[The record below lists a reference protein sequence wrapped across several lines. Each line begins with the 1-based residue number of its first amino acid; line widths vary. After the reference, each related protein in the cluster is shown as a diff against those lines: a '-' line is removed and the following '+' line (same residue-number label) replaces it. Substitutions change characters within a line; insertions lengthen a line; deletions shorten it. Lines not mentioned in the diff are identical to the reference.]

1 MVTTR
6 HPPFGYAEFPR
17 GCTFN
22 PNRASTSRLVFNN
35 PPKPYTTLQECSSES
50 KCVCR
55 RTCQP
60 GTYPPWLDSVDCKS
74 CNTNQYQSESGKD
87 ACETCPSGQE
97 PLRRSVI
104 KLVVVVV
111 VCMVVVAPK
120 MIGVVY

>member
-1 MVTTR
+1 M
-6 HPPFGYAEFPR
+6 
-17 GCTFN
+17 
-22 PNRASTSRLVFNN
+22 
-35 PPKPYTTLQECSSES
+35 
-50 KCVCR
+50 CR

>member
-1 MVTTR
+1 M
-6 HPPFGYAEFPR
+6 
-17 GCTFN
+17 
-22 PNRASTSRLVFNN
+22 
-35 PPKPYTTLQECSSES
+35 
-50 KCVCR
+50 CR

-60 GTYPPWLDSVDCKS
+60 GTYGSGGGSDCYS

>member
-1 MVTTR
+1 M
-6 HPPFGYAEFPR
+6 
-17 GCTFN
+17 
-22 PNRASTSRLVFNN
+22 
-35 PPKPYTTLQECSSES
+35 
-50 KCVCR
+50 CR

-60 GTYPPWLDSVDCKS
+60 GTYGTWSSCQS
-74 CNTNQYQSESGKD
+74 CNTNEYQSESGKD

>member
-1 MVTTR
+1 M
-6 HPPFGYAEFPR
+6 
-17 GCTFN
+17 
-22 PNRASTSRLVFNN
+22 
-35 PPKPYTTLQECSSES
+35 
-50 KCVCR
+50 CR

-60 GTYPPWLDSVDCKS
+60 GTYGLSYNSFCSRCDS
-74 CNTNQYQSESGKD
+74 NQYQSESGKD

-97 PLRRSVI
+97 PLRRSVT

>member
-1 MVTTR
+1 M
-6 HPPFGYAEFPR
+6 
-17 GCTFN
+17 
-22 PNRASTSRLVFNN
+22 
-35 PPKPYTTLQECSSES
+35 
-50 KCVCR
+50 CR

-60 GTYPPWLDSVDCKS
+60 GTYGGGCSP
-74 CNTNQYQSESGKD
+74 CNGNQYQSESGKD

-97 PLRRSVI
+97 PLRRSVT